1 SLEGIPIWDTAA
13 TAEQRNNGQG
23 YAGGAVRVG
32 ALSALYQR
40 ILWLSDPA
48 NGPLETGQG
57 YDIFSK
63 NAQGI
68 AGAPDQQVYSDT
80 GSLVSSLTKS
90 LNNLV
95 DDSILQI
102 NAHRSYFGAYA
113 GRMEHNIA
121 NLAAQSENLSAASS
135 RIRDADYGFETAQL
149 TKIQI
154 LQQAATAMLAQ
165 ANAMPNVV
173 LGLLRQS

>member
-1 SLEGIPIWDTAA
+1 V
-13 TAEQRNNGQG
+13 QG
-23 YAGGAVRVG
+23 VR
-32 ALSALYQR
+32 
-40 ILWLSDPA
+40 
-48 NGPLETGQG
+48 
-57 YDIFSK
+57 
-63 NAQGI
+63 
-68 AGAPDQQVYSDT
+68 GAPNQQVYAAN
-80 GSLVSSLTKS
+80 GALVSSLTKS
-90 LNNLV
+90 LNDLV
-95 DDSILQI
+95 DDAMLQI
-102 NAHRSYFGAYA
+102 NAHRSYFGAYL